1 MTALPQIKRRR
12 GSAQMVSFLWDLILI
27 WDYRDLPIQLPKLNV
42 AIHGQPLSIL
52 NGLAVVSANQWN
64 HAVKAAIGVK
74 QVNAIV
80 GHNAPHTK

>member
-42 AIHGQPLSIL
+42 AIHGQPLSNSMASPSSAQT
-52 NGLAVVSANQWN
+52 NGTTL
-64 HAVKAAIGVK
+64 
-74 QVNAIV
+74 
-80 GHNAPHTK
+80 